1 MLGRRLA
8 LMVVIVGLMLTLT
21 LVALTAQNEGC
32 FPWQER
38 VGIGDGPFG
47 PQEDIT
53 ACR

>member
-1 MLGRRLA
+1 MLVKRFA
-8 LMVVIVGLMLTLT
+8 LLVVIVGLMLAMTM
-21 LVALTAQNEGC
+21 VALTAQNEGC

-53 ACR
+53 TCR

>member
-1 MLGRRLA
+1 MILKRLA
-8 LMVVIVGLMLTLT
+8 LAAVIVGLMFALM

-38 VGIGDGPFG
+38 VGISDGPLG
-47 PQEDIT
+47 PQPDIT